1 MKYVMPIEDKN
12 MVGIIADYFLE
23 KNERDYVLFMTGV
36 YLGRRISDIL
46 QYRVRDLRDKDHIS
60 IQEQKT
66 GKTILLPINPH
77 LQKIYKEFF
86 KRKKDYEYVFR
97 DSRSKRN
104 KPISR
109 VRAWQILKNAAQEI
123 GYKGSLS
130 CHTLRKT
137 FGYWLYVNS
146 GGDIVMVQELLG
158 HSSAA
163 YTRRYIGIDQQKK
176 EKAVNELKF

>member
-86 KRKKDYEYVFR
+86 KGKKDYEYVFR

-137 FGYWLYVNS
+137 FGHWLYVNS

>member
-12 MVGIIADYFLE
+12 LVGMIADYFRE

-46 QYRVRDLRDKDHIS
+46 QYRVRDLRDKDHIA
-60 IQEQKT
+60 IEEQKT
-66 GKTILLPINPH
+66 GKTILLPINPN
-77 LQKIYKEFF
+77 LKKIYKEYF
-86 KRKKDYEYVFR
+86 KGKKDYEFVFR
-97 DSRSKRN
+97 DSRSKGN

-109 VRAWQILKNAAQEI
+109 VRAWQILKEAAGEI

-158 HSSAA
+158 HSSPA

-176 EKAVNELKF
+176 EKAVNELNF

>member
-12 MVGIIADYFLE
+12 MVGMIGDYFLE

-46 QYRVRDLRDKDHIS
+46 QYRVRDLRDKDHIA
-60 IQEQKT
+60 IEEQKT
-66 GKTILLPINPH
+66 GKTILLPINPN
-77 LQKIYKEFF
+77 LKKIYKEFF
-86 KRKKDYEYVFR
+86 KGKKDYEYVFR